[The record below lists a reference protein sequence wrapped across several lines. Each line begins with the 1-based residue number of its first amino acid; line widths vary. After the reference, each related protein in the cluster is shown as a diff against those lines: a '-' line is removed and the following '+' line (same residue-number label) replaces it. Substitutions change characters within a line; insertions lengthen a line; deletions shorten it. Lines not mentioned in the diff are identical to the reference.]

1 MTAEDTGH
9 SERTETIPTVKVHCV
24 TFAGIDAKHVE
35 VEIQK
40 TKGLFGKISIVGL
53 PGGGV
58 RESRDR
64 IRAAIGASGFPFPRS
79 ALVINMAP
87 AHLRKDGPCFDLPI
101 ALGILATVDIVQ
113 ADALEGTLIV
123 GELALDGR
131 VKPVPG
137 ILSAAI
143 MARELEY
150 ERIMVARENRDEAGL
165 VEGLDV
171 IPTAHL
177 AHAAAHF
184 GGPEVP
190 PDLDSS
196 PAPFSSETKSDTR
209 QAMRG
214 PTLDFKD
221 VAGQETAKA
230 ALTIAAAGGHNLL
243 MIGPPGSGKTM
254 LARRLPS
261 ILPPL
266 TQEDALEVSR
276 IHSFVRGG
284 LNRLLEEPPFRA
296 PHHTISYAGLVGG
309 GPVPGPGEI
318 SLAHKGVLYLDEFPE
333 FMRRTVEA
341 LRQPM
346 EDGMIHLA
354 RAWGTVTLPA
364 RFSLV
369 ASMNPCPCGFRGDE
383 RKPCTC
389 TPLQAMAYFKRISG
403 PMLDRL
409 DLQIE
414 VPAVPPHLLRK
425 AGEGLDSRRMAR
437 AVRQAR
443 ARQAAR
449 TGDRGATL
457 NAHLDADQMKR
468 DCTLSG
474 EAEEYL
480 DLCMKRFPFSARGYV
495 RILRMARTVADLDGA
510 DGIERAHMEKAVMF
524 RVLDRLRSPDEP

>member
-1 MTAEDTGH
+1 MSSKDTVKTG
-9 SERTETIPTVKVHCV
+9 TIPTIKVHSV
-24 TFAGIDAKHVE
+24 AFTGIEAVHVE

-40 TKGLFGKISIVGL
+40 TKGLYGKISIVGL
-53 PGGGV
+53 PGGAV
-58 RESRDR
+58 RESKDR

-101 ALGILATVDIVQ
+101 ALGILATVDIIP

-131 VKPVPG
+131 VKPVQG

-143 MARELEY
+143 LAKEIDCKG
-150 ERIMVARENRDEAGL
+150 IMVASQNREEAGL
-165 VEGLDV
+165 VEELSIV
-171 IPTAHL
+171 PTPHL
-177 AHAAAHF
+177 RHAAAWF
-184 GGPEVP
+184 GGPEIEAGQEVI
-190 PDLDSS
+190 SES
-196 PAPFSSETKSDTR
+196 PAPN
-209 QAMRG
+209 RG
-214 PTLDFKD
+214 PKALKSTTDPPLDFKD

-230 ALTIAAAGGHNLL
+230 ALAIAAAGGHNLL

-266 TQEDALEVSR
+266 EREDALEVSR
-276 IHSFVRGG
+276 IHSFTRGG
-284 LNRLLEEPPFRA
+284 LKSLISNPPFRA

-333 FMRRTVEA
+333 FVRRTLEA

-346 EDGMIHLA
+346 EDGMINLC
-354 RAWGTVTLPA
+354 RALGTITLPA

-369 ASMNPCPCGFRGDE
+369 ASMNPCPCGFRGDA
-383 RKPCTC
+383 RKPCLC
-389 TPLQAMAYFKRISG
+389 SPLQAMAYFKRISG
-403 PMLDRL
+403 PILDRL

-414 VPAVPPHLLRK
+414 VPAVPPHLLRE
-425 AGEGLDSRRMAR
+425 AGEGLDSRTMAR
-437 AVRQAR
+437 SVLEARERQT
-443 ARQAAR
+443 AR
-449 TGDRGATL
+449 TKEEGAVL
-457 NAHLDADQMKR
+457 NAHLNADQVKKI
-468 DCTLSG
+468 CLLSAK
-474 EAEEYL
+474 AEKYL

-495 RILRMARTVADLDGA
+495 RILKVARTVADLDGA
-510 DGIERAHMEKAVMF
+510 AGIELAHIEKTVMF
-524 RVLDRLRSPDEP
+524 RVLDRLRSPDDP